1 MQQIIRKKIHTTE
14 SLKPLLAHWKFQD
27 KKIVFT
33 NGCFDLLHLGHFSYL
48 MEARALGHKLVLG
61 LNSDQS
67 VKRLKGEE
75 RPVNDEETRLVALA
89 SLHYVDAVIIFEED
103 TPLELIKN
111 IQPDILVKGGD
122 YKIEDIVGHDIVQA
136 NNGDVVTI
144 DFVDGYSSSN
154 LIKKIRTKS

>member
-1 MQQIIRKKIHTTE
+1 MQQIIRNKIHSPE
-14 SLKPLLAHWKFQD
+14 SLSTVLSNWKFHD

-75 RPVNDEETRLVALA
+75 RPVNDEETRLIALA
-89 SLHYVDAVIIFEED
+89 SLHYVDAVVIFEED
-103 TPLELIKN
+103 TPLELIRTV
-111 IQPDILVKGGD
+111 QPDILVKGGD

-136 NNGDVVTI
+136 NNGEVVTI

>member
-1 MQQIIRKKIHTTE
+1 MQQIIRNKIHDSA
-14 SLKPLLAHWKFQD
+14 SLQTLLNLWKFQEE
-27 KKIVFT
+27 KIVFT

-48 MEARALGHKLVLG
+48 MEARALGNKLVLG

-75 RPVNDEETRLVALA
+75 RPVNDQETRLVALA

-103 TPLELIKN
+103 TPLELIRQV
-111 IQPDILVKGGD
+111 QPDVLVKGGD
-122 YKIEDIVGHDIVQA
+122 YKIKDIVGHEIVQEK
-136 NNGDVVTI
+136 GGEVVTI

-154 LIKKIRTKS
+154 LIKKIRN

>member
-1 MQQIIRKKIHTTE
+1 MQQIIRNKIHNPK
-14 SLKPLLAHWKFQD
+14 SIKPLLSTWKFHD

-61 LNSDQS
+61 LNSDKS

-75 RPVNDEETRLVALA
+75 RPVNDQETRLIALA

-103 TPLELIKN
+103 TPLELIKV
-111 IQPDILVKGGD
+111 IEPDILVKGGD

-136 NNGDVVTI
+136 KNGDVVTI
-144 DFVDGYSSSN
+144 NFVDGYSSSN

>member
-1 MQQIIRKKIHTTE
+1 MQQIIHNKIHTTE
-14 SLKPLLAHWKFQD
+14 SLNTLLTHWKFQE

-67 VKRLKGEE
+67 VKRLKGKE

-103 TPLELIKN
+103 TPLELIRQV
-111 IQPDILVKGGD
+111 QPDILVKGGD

-136 NNGDVVTI
+136 NNGEVVTI